1 VFDGRLA
8 EDFKLS
14 TGTWVSVG
22 PLRARIL
29 ARAAGHVQDVVIA
42 GHGRAFA
49 AALVFPNVARCR
61 ALCPDLAPDAPGR
74 AVLQDARVRETFRTW
89 FEDLASE
96 GTGSSTVVSRAI
108 LLDEPPS
115 LEAREITD
123 KGSLNQKAV
132 LENRAALVIELYEPA
147 PSSRTISV
155 LEP

>member
-1 VFDGRLA
+1 
-8 EDFKLS
+8 
-14 TGTWVSVG
+14 VG

-29 ARAAGHVQDVVIA
+29 ARAAGHIQDVVIA

-61 ALCPDLAPDAPGR
+61 ALCPGLAPDVPSR
-74 AVLQDARVRETFRTW
+74 EVLRDARVRETFRTL
-89 FEDLASE
+89 FADLASE

-123 KGSLNQKAV
+123 KGSLNQRTV
-132 LENRAALVIELYEPA
+132 LENRAALVNELYEPA
-147 PSSRTISV
+147 PSVRTIAV
-155 LEP
+155 LEE